1 MGEDVISFSQCPAI
15 HGQMKSL
22 AEGVWGAP
30 LVTLPAG
37 YSSARQQKPVVK
49 ESNGLEIREMDSEDG
64 S

>member
-1 MGEDVISFSQCPAI
+1 
-15 HGQMKSL
+15 MKSL

-30 LVTLPAG
+30 LVILPAG
-37 YSSARQQKPVVK
+37 YFSARQQKPVVK